1 MQTKIINTEEAPKK
15 WWAAQDAR
23 MRNIA
28 NKSHYSYQIQTQ
40 VERMKLALSVVY
52 GAKAIY
58 DAFGKTGISIKVDG
72 PWVKNR
78 KELALLEAEW
88 ATKGITKKISPQG
101 VTYRLTPQ

>member
-15 WWAAQDAR
+15 WWASQDAR

-28 NKSHYSYQIQTQ
+28 NKSHYSYRVQTQ

-58 DAFGKTGISIKVDG
+58 DAFGKTGVSIKVDR
-72 PWVKNR
+72 PWVRDRKN
-78 KELALLEAEW
+78 LQALEAEW
-88 ATKGITKKISPQG
+88 AERGITKKISPQG
-101 VTYRLTPQ
+101 VTYRLTAE